1 MDLLVSASGCF
12 SRLSCR
18 AVAIRRPPHVTVPST
33 HSLGRPC
40 QGGPAPSQPRL
51 AQRAQPY
58 ASPTHA
64 EAHCGALSTS
74 EEPPLERGITYTGM
88 LAHRSFLMTVQGN
101 TPRAQGD
108 RNAPHLS
115 PVTPDEDVRTI
126 LINRVSWGAVLAGVA
141 VALAV
146 QLILNLLGIGLGAA
160 TFDPAG
166 SNNPS

>member
-1 MDLLVSASGCF
+1 
-12 SRLSCR
+12 
-18 AVAIRRPPHVTVPST
+18 
-33 HSLGRPC
+33 
-40 QGGPAPSQPRL
+40 
-51 AQRAQPY
+51 
-58 ASPTHA
+58 
-64 EAHCGALSTS
+64 
-74 EEPPLERGITYTGM
+74 M

-141 VALAV
+141 VALVV

-160 TFDPAG
+160 SFDPA
-166 SNNPS
+166 SNNSPAASTLSISAAIWWAVSGIIAALLGGYTAGRLAVQPKQSSGAWH